1 MKKVVII
8 FFIYFFQINFVIA
21 NTSIVFIDMDKVISL
36 SKPGSS
42 IMSQLNTLS
51 SQNSKKFESEAKKI
65 KEQETKL
72 ISQKNILSE
81 VDFQSNI
88 NKLKLEIKNY
98 NDNRDKINNDFNK
111 LRIDST
117 NKLLKLINP
126 ILVSYSNDKS
136 ISLILKK
143 RDLVIGK
150 TELDI
155 TDEII
160 LIINKDINQFKIQ

>member
-21 NTSIVFIDMDKVISL
+21 NTSIAFIDMDKVISL

-42 IMSQLNTLS
+42 IISQLNSLS